1 MEFIELDSP
10 ARVSGEHL
18 LVIAHSSTKLT
29 RGLDHGEPVV
39 IQTDRGELYAAE
51 VIDIG
56 FWPEDTVYT
65 LALGARLPEN
75 LARERIEGLDARKHD
90 LALHEII
97 DLLGELARQRDS
109 DEKD

>member
-1 MEFIELDSP
+1 MEFIELNSP
-10 ARVSGEHL
+10 ARVSGEHV
-18 LVIAHSSTKLT
+18 LVISHSSTALT
-29 RGLDHGEPVV
+29 RGLNHGEAVV
-39 IQTDRGELYAAE
+39 LQTDRGELYAAE

-75 LARERIEGLDARKHD
+75 IARERIAGLNPEEHD

-97 DLLGELARQRDS
+97 DLLGELARPPDP
-109 DEKD
+109 DKGD

>member
-1 MEFIELDSP
+1 MEFIELNSP

-18 LVIAHSSTKLT
+18 LVISHSSTKLT

-65 LALGARLPEN
+65 FEVSSRLTEDLAL
-75 LARERIEGLDARKHD
+75 ERVAGLDPAVHD
-90 LALHEII
+90 LALHEVV
-97 DLLGELARQRDS
+97 DLLGELAREPRAC
-109 DEKD
+109 

>member
-1 MEFIELDSP
+1 MEFIELNSP

-18 LVIAHSSTKLT
+18 LVISHSSTKLT

-51 VIDIG
+51 VVDIG

-75 LARERIEGLDARKHD
+75 LARERIAGLDPTQHD
-90 LALHEII
+90 LALHEIV
-97 DLLGELARQRDS
+97 DLLGELARPRDP